1 MDKIE
6 IGRINQTVKKWLQA
20 DYDLINKMMQSKLD
34 ISTKTG
40 PRDLVTNVDKASER
54 FLIDKIRTFDPDSK
68 ILGEEGQGDRL
79 TSMKGSVWIID
90 PLDGTMNFVKQR
102 DHYAIMLA
110 LYQDGQ
116 GILGYIYDVPKN
128 VLYSGGPAI
137 GVFANEQKLQNP
149 ENVNLRSG
157 LFGASGPLVIEN
169 KFGMQ
174 SIIRNSAG
182 MRIYGSAGIE
192 FIHVLLGKTVGYI
205 SYLKPWDVAA
215 GNILA
220 STLGL
225 VCTKVDGT
233 PLDMLSSNLVLVTTE
248 KAQQDILKIVKE
260 NV

>member
-1 MDKIE
+1 MFLQTNKNY
-6 IGRINQTVKKWLQA
+6 RIRKREFTKWL
-20 DYDLINKMMQSKLD
+20 IW
-34 ISTKTG
+34 
-40 PRDLVTNVDKASER
+40 
-54 FLIDKIRTFDPDSK
+54 
-68 ILGEEGQGDRL
+68 GEW
-79 TSMKGSVWIID
+79 S
-90 PLDGTMNFVKQR
+90 
-102 DHYAIMLA
+102 
-110 LYQDGQ
+110 
-116 GILGYIYDVPKN
+116 
-128 VLYSGGPAI
+128 
-137 GVFANEQKLQNP
+137 
-149 ENVNLRSG
+149 
-157 LFGASGPLVIEN
+157 LVIEN

-248 KAQQDILKIVKE
+248 KAQQDIRKIVKE